1 MQQVQLPLSILYETD
16 IPTPISDLIISL
28 QSVDTIAKDAVYLL
42 PSLIDGLQIEK
53 CSLNVRT
60 LEEGSLKEAL
70 FVAILFTYQ
79 AKLSEEV
86 PPVIENLF
94 DVTVSDKYETIA
106 TVAFLTVLFYGAGLA
121 IDVAK
126 KTFSDSLPRS
136 KFNELIEVLASE
148 TGKPAGDIRAIVEA
162 RFKKPAAAKRIVKS
176 AKSFFIPS
184 QKDRN
189 APIVFDR
196 DRVESPTVGEV
207 PYKAESDKTQD
218 FDRYDPHSEVRLELH
233 AQDRDKR
240 ATGWA
245 AVAPTVSDRR
255 LKVRVI
261 YPVQPS
267 DLWQKEVVIADV
279 VVVSKLTS
287 DGYIPFEIQVTGLMD
302 EGRNDQS

>member
-148 TGKPAGDIRAIVEA
+148 TGKPAGDIRAIVG
-162 RFKKPAAAKRIVKS
+162 
-176 AKSFFIPS
+176 S
-184 QKDRN
+184 Q
-189 APIVFDR
+189 V
-196 DRVESPTVGEV
+196 
-207 PYKAESDKTQD
+207 
-218 FDRYDPHSEVRLELH
+218 
-233 AQDRDKR
+233 
-240 ATGWA
+240 
-245 AVAPTVSDRR
+245 
-255 LKVRVI
+255 
-261 YPVQPS
+261 
-267 DLWQKEVVIADV
+267 
-279 VVVSKLTS
+279 
-287 DGYIPFEIQVTGLMD
+287 
-302 EGRNDQS
+302 